1 MRMFK
6 MALVLVLSLVM
17 VTGCNTVG
25 GFGKDLSKVGGTIE
39 KTADD
44 VKNSNGK

>member
-1 MRMFK
+1 MFK
-6 MALVLVLSLVM
+6 IALVLSLVM

-39 KTADD
+39 KKADE